1 MALQPISDRSSGA
14 PFALRGRIGTIT
26 PPLSG
31 LPIDTAASVPAAAPR
46 TEARA
51 GFPFTVFCVY
61 TFILMARPQDFV
73 PALMPLR
80 LALTF
85 TVITGVVT
93 LLGNVRAAQPLLG
106 GRETR
111 LFLMF
116 FAGML
121 ASIPLSIYRRG
132 SFEVV
137 VLQYASNVA
146 FYFLFVLHVNTVR
159 KYRRVVLVLVA
170 AVLTFTIV
178 GLTQGHLAANGRY
191 VTGSP
196 MYDPNDSAF
205 LEVSLLLFPLA
216 GVVGSYGWLI
226 KLAGITAI
234 GLGGVLTLL
243 TGSRGGLLGLG
254 VFLLLLVM
262 LRVGKVGKGVKVALC
277 LMLLILGSLNLDK
290 IDVDRY
296 ETIGNLEND
305 YNFEEFG
312 RVDIWRRG
320 LQLFAGRPITGVG
333 VNGFGAAIGNMRA
346 EEDQIPKWQ
355 APHNAYLQVLAET
368 GLLGFV
374 PFVLLIAVTGQHFN
388 RLRRHEA
395 AGSELE
401 ALPGLLFIGFIAMLV
416 SASFLSQAYSVLF
429 ILYFATSAALR
440 TIAAEPAA
448 LPAAVR

>member
-1 MALQPISDRSSGA
+1 VALQPVSDRSSGA

-26 PPLSG
+26 PPLSE
-31 LPIDTAASVPAAAPR
+31 LPIDTAASVQAAAPR
-46 TEARA
+46 TEATA
-51 GFPFTVFCVY
+51 GFAFTVFCVY

-85 TVITGVVT
+85 TVITAVVT

-132 SFEVV
+132 SFETV
-137 VLQYASNVA
+137 VLQYVANVA

-178 GLTQGHLAANGRY
+178 GLTQGHFVNGRY

-216 GVVGSYGWLI
+216 GVVGSYGWLM
-226 KLAGITAI
+226 KLAGIAAI
-234 GLGGVLTLL
+234 GLAGLLTLL
-243 TGSRGGLLGLG
+243 TGSRGGLIGLG
-254 VFLLLLVM
+254 IFLLLLLM
-262 LRVGKVGKGVKVALC
+262 LRVGNVGKGMKVALC
-277 LMLLILGSLNLDK
+277 LTVLILASLNLDK
-290 IDVDRY
+290 INTDRY
-296 ETIGNLEND
+296 ETIGAIEND
-305 YNFEEFG
+305 YNFQEFG

-320 LQLFAGRPITGVG
+320 LQLFAGQPITGVG
-333 VNGFGAAIGNMRA
+333 VNGFGAAIGYMRA
-346 EEDQIPKWQ
+346 EEDLVPKWQ
-355 APHNAYLQVLAET
+355 AAHNAYLQVLTET

-374 PFVLLIAVTGQHFN
+374 PFALLITVTGRHFN
-388 RLRRHEA
+388 RLRKRA
-395 AGSELE
+395 AADSELG
-401 ALPGLLFIGFIAMLV
+401 ALPGLLFIGYIAMLV
-416 SASFLSQAYSVLF
+416 SASFLSQSYSVLF
-429 ILYFATSAALR
+429 VLYFATSAALR

-448 LPAAVR
+448 VPATVR